1 MRGAETQ
8 NNQTAR
14 RRPTLLRL
22 WMSRTEP
29 PFIGKVGSA
38 DILPVAAHAFSH
50 EPVFLQLFRFAAVRR
65 SRRRTR
71 SFNDTN
77 RGGTI
82 HDLDTTKIL

>member
-8 NNQTAR
+8 HNQTAW

-38 DILPVAAHAFSH
+38 DMLPVAAHAFSH
-50 EPVFLQLFRFAAVRR
+50 EPVFLQALPLRGSQAIASTNALLSTTPTETER
-65 SRRRTR
+65 SA
-71 SFNDTN
+71 
-77 RGGTI
+77 I
-82 HDLDTTKIL
+82 